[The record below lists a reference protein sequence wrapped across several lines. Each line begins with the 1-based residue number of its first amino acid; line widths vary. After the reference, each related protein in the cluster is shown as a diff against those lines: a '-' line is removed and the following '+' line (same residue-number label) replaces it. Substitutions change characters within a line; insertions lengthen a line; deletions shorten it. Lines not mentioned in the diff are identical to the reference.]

1 VPEDSTQPTTAVLEM
16 IGAFKTRNESN
27 VDAKGI
33 RKGNPEGKVKP
44 SLEGPEISRL
54 KQVFGL
60 MKDVLNPKP
69 EAKRLES
76 TKAASI
82 GKVEDMQNSKVVA
95 TQGPKKSWLKLLLFG
110 LGVAAAA
117 WIAQFIDGV
126 TEWGIKTLL
135 KVKLWF
141 KPLTNIITS
150 MGTKFWKFIKGFK
163 PVLKIIDNVA
173 GWFTGLTTAI
183 KGSKAVGSIMK
194 MGGGSLMTIIKTA
207 GRSVGA
213 VLMKFG
219 RFLPWIGSIFS
230 FGFAIA
236 KYIKGDLVGGTLE
249 LISGIVNLIP
259 GGVFVSALLDG
270 YILYR
275 DFTSGKDTESGVD
288 PESGEPGMLSKIWTS
303 VSGWFSE
310 NYKKLPIIGSI
321 VKMGEAAGH
330 LLKGEWLP
338 GFRALSQIMPS
349 LLGGSIGGDL
359 AGKGFDFVM
368 GLFETE
374 DSEVSSESGESGMLS
389 KIWTNTKSW
398 FSENY
403 KKLPIIGGIVKM
415 GEAAVHLL
423 RGEWFSGFRALYQ
436 IIPSLLGGSIGG
448 DLASRGFNFVMGLFE
463 TEDSIDHDSINT
475 DTDGNSFSTMIG
487 NMFSSI
493 GDILGNIWGGIK
505 NKVKMWGEN
514 TLSAVKDV
522 ASDVSSWVTD
532 KLSAVGDVASDA
544 NNWIA
549 DKTGINIQDQVSAAA
564 STAGDAASDANNWI
578 ADKTGIN
585 IQDEVSAAASAA
597 ASAAGDAVDD
607 AWNKGR
613 DLLGFE
619 YGGVV
624 PGQSYTG
631 DKVVARVNSG
641 EMVLNQKQQA
651 NLFKQANGGQ
661 SNFSDGRS
669 IDKLL
674 DANSVVMG
682 ELNNVNKNQLNV
694 LISIRDGI
702 NMLVSNAGSNTAT
715 GGSTANGGST
725 EVQSTTNPLTQEF
738 YA

>member
-1 VPEDSTQPTTAVLEM
+1 MAEDSTNPSAKILDALQARTDSINNVKGVRKDTPT
-16 IGAFKTRNESN
+16 N
-27 VDAKGI
+27 
-33 RKGNPEGKVKP
+33 KVKP
-44 SLEGPEISRL
+44 DLDSPEISRFKKIFSIL
-54 KQVFGL
+54 KDI
-60 MKDVLNPKP
+60 MNPGP

-76 TKAASI
+76 TKAASSI
-82 GKVEDMQNSKVVA
+82 GNVGEMQKSGVVA
-95 TQGPKKSWLKLLLFG
+95 TTGSKKSWLKMLLLA

-117 WIAQFIDGV
+117 WLAQFIDDV

-135 KVKLWF
+135 KVKVWF
-141 KPLTNIITS
+141 KPLTNIIRIIS
-150 MGTKFWKFIKGFK
+150 LMGRKFGRFIKGLK
-163 PVLKIIDNVA
+163 PVLKIVDKVA
-173 GWFTGLTTAI
+173 GWFKGLTTAI
-183 KGSKAVGSIMK
+183 KGSKTAGGIMK
-194 MGGGSLMTIIKTA
+194 VGGSLMTIIKTA
-207 GRSVGA
+207 GRSAGA

-219 RFLPWIGSIFS
+219 RFLPWIGSLFS

-249 LISGIVNLIP
+249 LLSGIINLIP

-275 DFTSGKDTESGVD
+275 DFTMGKEDSGVD

-310 NYKKLPIIGSI
+310 NYKNLPIIGGI

-338 GFRALSQIMPS
+338 GFRALSQIIPS
-349 LLGGSIGGDL
+349 WLGGSIGGDL

-549 DKTGINIQDQVSAAA
+549 DKTGINIQD
-564 STAGDAASDANNWI
+564 
-578 ADKTGIN
+578 
-585 IQDEVSAAASAA
+585 EVSAAASAA